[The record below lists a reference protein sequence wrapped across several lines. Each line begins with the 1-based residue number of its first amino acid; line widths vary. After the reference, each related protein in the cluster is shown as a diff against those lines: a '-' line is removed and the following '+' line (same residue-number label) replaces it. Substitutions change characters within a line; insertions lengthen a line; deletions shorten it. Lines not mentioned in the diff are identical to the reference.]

1 VITSELSRLC
11 IDDVMENQ
19 STMSAAED
27 PRTSWE
33 TTSQPAPTGLGL
45 GSLYYPEGELRLI
58 KMSRPTWIARTTLLA
73 LLVLPAFAVQGQIP
87 AGGSSARVIQNEV
100 EKSAPRV
107 AQIISKA
114 EDSFRKGKLN
124 LEAGKRS
131 EARDDFDQ
139 AVDEILTSG
148 IDVRASQQL
157 QTYYLELVERIYRE
171 EVPMTAPSRQ
181 ANVIE
186 LVAKNNQNPATPPPP
201 QQIGF
206 VDQRFEPSPLDELS
220 KLVLTSEE
228 QNVSDAD
235 VLALEQAKQN
245 VNFAFTINPLIQQYI
260 NYYQGRGRSTMESG
274 LRRSGQY
281 MKLARQIFK
290 EEGVPVDITW
300 LGQVESAWRPKA
312 VSWAAASGL
321 WQFIPSTGR
330 NYGLR
335 QTAWVDERNS
345 FEKATRASA
354 KYLKDLAK
362 RYNGNWELAM
372 GAYNTGPG
380 NIDRGISRAGT
391 ANFWAVYPYIAQE
404 TRNYV
409 PNILATILI
418 AKNPE
423 KYGFKGIKPEPAMAY
438 DVVQV
443 ANATSLQLIAESTDT
458 SVDYIRS
465 LNPELRR
472 DVTPRGEAYNVRVP
486 GGKGKQFYALLKR
499 VPSERR
505 ETARVISVTPG
516 EDLQNVANRVGVS
529 VAQLQAMNSG
539 VDLKSTNKLVVP
551 NSAVR
556 LTSYRRKS
564 TTAETTPAVT
574 LTKVRARKG
583 DTIARI
589 AAARNLDANEVSRLN
604 GVTPEVEL
612 RAGQEVKLPASAA
625 AAPSPR
631 R

>member
-1 VITSELSRLC
+1 MKTSY
-11 IDDVMENQ
+11 
-19 STMSAAED
+19 
-27 PRTSWE
+27 
-33 TTSQPAPTGLGL
+33 PTL
-45 GSLYYPEGELRLI
+45 
-58 KMSRPTWIARTTLLA
+58 IARLTLLA
-73 LLVLPAFAVQGQIP
+73 VVVLPFAAFGQIP
-87 AGGSSARVIQNEV
+87 AGGSSARDIQTDV
-100 EKSAPRV
+100 EKTAPRV
-107 AQIISKA
+107 AQIIKKA

-148 IDVRASQQL
+148 IDVRASQEL

-171 EVPMTAPSRQ
+171 EVPITQPSRQ

-186 LVAKNNQNPATPPPP
+186 LVAQNGSAPVAPPP
-201 QQIGF
+201 QQVGF
-206 VDQRFEPSPLDELS
+206 VDQKFEPSPLDDLS
-220 KLVLTSEE
+220 KLVLTAEE
-228 QNVSDAD
+228 QNVSADD

-274 LRRSGQY
+274 LRRSGVY
-281 MKLARQIFK
+281 MKMARQIFK

-300 LGQVESAWRPKA
+300 LGQVESAWKPKA
-312 VSWAAASGL
+312 MSWAAASGL
-321 WQFIPSTGR
+321 WQFVPGTGR
-330 NYGLR
+330 QFGLR

-345 FEKATRASA
+345 FELATHASA
-354 KYLKDLAK
+354 KYLKSLAA

-372 GAYNTGPG
+372 AAYNTGAG
-380 NIDRGISRAGT
+380 NVDRGIQRAG
-391 ANFWAVYPYIAQE
+391 ASSFWAIYPYIAQE

-423 KYGFKGIKPEPAMAY
+423 KYGFKGIRPDPPLAY

-443 ANATSLQLIAESTDT
+443 ANSTSLQLVAEATDS

-472 DVTPRGEAYNVRVP
+472 DVTPRGESYNVRVP
-486 GGKGKQFYALLKR
+486 GGKGKQFFALLKR
-499 VPSERR
+499 IPAERR
-505 ETARVISVTPG
+505 DSARIISVTPG
-516 EDLQNVANRVGVS
+516 EDLQNVANRTGVS
-529 VAQLQAMNSG
+529 VAQLQAMNNG

-551 NSAVR
+551 NSNVR
-556 LTSYRRKS
+556 LTLYRRKPGTE
-564 TTAETTPAVT
+564 TTAPA
-574 LTKVRARKG
+574 LTKIRARKG

-589 AAARNLDANEVSRLN
+589 AAARNLDANEVARLN
-604 GVTPEVEL
+604 GVTPELEL
-612 RAGQEVKLPASAA
+612 KVGQEIRLPGTAT
-625 AAPSPR
+625 AAPSHR